1 MVWFSDSGREQRPWA
16 RVLALAVS
24 IFLVAALGSLRVQ
37 GAIEPDSIEVLTYL
51 RTQAPPAVGAPVCLA
66 EAGSVVGNVKSVR
79 LMPGHESTH
88 DLWEVVMELNP
99 QDASKVSTGSVVYAM
114 FRPEGNPRCHVSQG
128 PFLEIHAATPSS
140 HMPIRNS
147 DTPIGNRA
155 VLKGEV
161 TYFAEIAYMLPKPW
175 AKRAV
180 DSITSFVVMD
190 IGTIYIEV
198 IGGGVILIVGVAMLV
213 VRRKALLR
221 SRS

>member
-1 MVWFSDSGREQRPWA
+1 MVQIAFKQTAATLVPLPLTFACGTLRQMVWFSDSGREQRPWA

-99 QDASKVSTGSVVYAM
+99 QDASKVSTGSVVYAC
-114 FRPEGNPRCHVSQG
+114 FGLRAIQDAT
-128 PFLEIHAATPSS
+128 FLKARSWKSTRQH
-140 HMPIRNS
+140 
-147 DTPIGNRA
+147 
-155 VLKGEV
+155 
-161 TYFAEIAYMLPKPW
+161 LPPTC
-175 AKRAV
+175 R
-180 DSITSFVVMD
+180 
-190 IGTIYIEV
+190 
-198 IGGGVILIVGVAMLV
+198 
-213 VRRKALLR
+213 
-221 SRS
+221 